1 MLYRGDKLILSCTYD
16 LRLHSCE
23 WWLFPRVRVFFENV
37 WQFIPRLRFFPSFL
51 KWRLAYGYYFHSLGQ
66 DQSTVAQRAETTVTE
81 CSLTS
86 CEWARFLIGSHTM
99 PGQRHSQPTP
109 TSLDQSVCMFRCNL
123 PSSLLAE
130 WPDSFMC
137 HCGNTGVEQTPNKS
151 QHTKLTLEKKILP
164 PLLPGF
170 ELATFQSWVWHSNQQ
185 AIPDPLARLYF
196 LLIDSF
202 LLILGVPKSISG
214 WPWPELYC

>member
-1 MLYRGDKLILSCTYD
+1 MFFFFWFFLLL
-16 LRLHSCE
+16 
-23 WWLFPRVRVFFENV
+23 LFFVVVAFVCVFF
-37 WQFIPRLRFFPSFL
+37 FL
-51 KWRLAYGYYFHSLGQ
+51 VEIRSRTLIYSLGQ
-66 DQSTVAQRAETTVTE
+66 DQSTVAQRAETTVAE
-81 CSLTS
+81 CSLTK
-86 CEWARFLIGSHTM
+86 CAWARFLIGSHTM
-99 PGQRHSQPTP
+99 PAQQPTAR
-109 TSLDQSVCMFRCNL
+109 SCVCVFGCNL
-123 PSSLLAE
+123 PPALLAE
-130 WPDSFMC
+130 WPGSFTC

-185 AIPDPLARLYF
+185 AIPAPLARLYF